1 MAYREDEEKRI
12 YELETAESLSAG
24 TFVPVDKEGNEM
36 AEKFDLSQL
45 KADLETAINKNSGK
59 LISLQYTDMEGWTLP
74 DGITWMDVA
83 ERATC
88 STVNNSMVCQSAGFI
103 QYPGSERF
111 FQINYRGAVYSDSR
125 SEYEDFLSV
134 YLDPETYE
142 VLNTVNGKRSDVVG
156 ILHDNDGSYSIE
168 VLKNGEYVTGPDAYN
183 WLNNYNIFS
192 IITQT
197 DRLFY
202 PTGATA
208 YNQPLVYTSPIF
220 SDGSYII
227 VKVKPDGSVEYEY
240 KSKMVDAPSTAP
252 EAGQVLTFDG
262 TENIWTNPPEGV
274 YVLNYSEISDIRDV
288 DIDRART
295 QPTFLKI
302 DTENPLTISVP
313 RSSGTAYTVYLEPG
327 TLMRLEEIGE
337 TSTID
342 TYTGPRFLIFGSR
355 YGNGNSGGV
364 IQTSD
369 FRIICCIS
377 LPAFGGVAKALT
389 VNGNMNTTGKLFDS
403 LPPFPI
409 TTSFFSGKGPGN
421 PNTNRTQNALGVEFQ
436 SAGKIRKQ
444 VLMPEDIESHDFST
458 DTTPEQIQFMGW
470 GTNSSRAGYK
480 ICLVATHSDTATY
493 PIQTPEVNFVRS
505 VMGPSETE
513 DNVICSV
520 SVVTK
525 PANGGNPTAFG
536 GYLIPRTRPGA
547 LQYWSDN
554 NGSHLDFKPVSEVPA
569 STSQD
574 EGKVLTV
581 DSNGAAAWAPAASD
595 IEVVNAGDYDT
606 SGSSLFNYL
615 VTLIESG
622 KTPILRVENTFMSP
636 DNSVYTKYNIYLTL
650 DERFDSND
658 DIESFYGTTIL
669 RSKQKHNF
677 PFDQDR
683 ELVIEVKSF
692 GWSYFA
698 IERGNL
704 SQNNPGS
711 YPVEEGDL
719 PDNTLTIGPLSKY
732 LNNSFTEL
740 RLRSAQTLTIQFQ
753 YANIPNAAITIDNT
767 LNANNVTVTVKSG
780 SNTLKYSVAAGNTL
794 EAGKIYQITVVGNC
808 WTLAEFTNPS

>member
-302 DTENPLTISVP
+302 DTENPLTINVP

-470 GTNSSRAGYK
+470 GATSNRAGY
-480 ICLVATHSDTATY
+480 
-493 PIQTPEVNFVRS
+493 
-505 VMGPSETE
+505 
-513 DNVICSV
+513 
-520 SVVTK
+520 
-525 PANGGNPTAFG
+525 
-536 GYLIPRTRPGA
+536 RTI
-547 LQYWSDN
+547 N
-554 NGSHLDFKPVSEVPA
+554 EVPT
-569 STSQD
+569 STSSD

-581 DSNGAAAWAPAASD
+581 DSNGAPVW
-595 IEVVNAGDYDT
+595 GQ
-606 SGSSLFNYL
+606 SGSSVMVVKYTSVPGIGSVLDKTFAEIKAALDNRIPVIMIGPNPNVTFDGQSTIGTEYL
-615 VTLIESG
+615 VQTYTIDKIVFRSTLLVNPYSEPPNSAVSEIVLSSNDTIEYS
-622 KTPILRVENTFMSP
+622 KYVPLNFSLV
-636 DNSVYTKYNIYLTL
+636 SVYNTETITTSTYTIPKNNSWIPLIVDASVSSLTL
-650 DERFDSND
+650 NISNVD
-658 DIESFYGTTIL
+658 TLYPL
-669 RSKQKHNF
+669 PPNF
-677 PFDQDR
+677 
-683 ELVIEVKSF
+683 V
-692 GWSYFA
+692 
-698 IERGNL
+698 
-704 SQNNPGS
+704 
-711 YPVEEGDL
+711 VEIT
-719 PDNTLTIGPLSKY
+719 P
-732 LNNSFTEL
+732 
-740 RLRSAQTLTIQFQ
+740 SAQLTL
-753 YANIPNAAITIDNT
+753 A
-767 LNANNVTVTVKSG
+767 VTVTYHYDGEPDDVT
-780 SNTLKYSVAAGNTL
+780 TLKHSVSAGNVL
-794 EAGKIYQITVVGNC
+794 EAGKTYQVTVVGSC
-808 WTLAEFTNPS
+808 WTLAEFEA